1 MNLCKGVKAIA
12 FSNCVYYDNQNK
24 TLPVGM
30 DKDTRIIAKIL
41 DTDLHLESK
50 KAIRVGML
58 EDEKDETSKFIIKTL
73 NVLEYTVKE
82 LENEK

>member
-30 DKDTRIIAKIL
+30 DQDRRIIAKIL

-73 NVLEYTVKE
+73 NVLEYTEKE